1 MLNAEN
7 TNPRISSEVKR
18 LDMTKE
24 NTLTGRFKTIRNFDL
39 NLLTTFE
46 AVYIHRSGTN
56 AADVLGI
63 TPSAVSQALGRLRD
77 YYHDPLFVREGKKLA
92 PTTIATGIHEGLA
105 EAYDNLI
112 AKLQNVSFSS
122 VPTRLIVNCSPY
134 ISMFTINAMSR
145 ILDEIAPECTIVHS
159 TNNNSISDVEEALIF
174 RKADIVFDAHPHLSH
189 SRVSQQLFAETP
201 VVICRKSHP
210 RLSGSLTREQSNAE
224 RHIFLD
230 SESANI
236 LVERL
241 NIDILL
247 RGERHCCFSSP
258 SLLTIVSMVESTDM
272 LAIVPRR
279 FYEKLKNA
287 FDVQSLAIDFNIAPL
302 PVYMVYNKAALNN
315 HFFAALVRKIADHFQ
330 QA

>member
-1 MLNAEN
+1 MMKDS
-7 TNPRISSEVKR
+7 TI
-18 LDMTKE
+18 
-24 NTLTGRFKTIRNFDL
+24 TGRFKTVRNFDL

-134 ISMFTINAMSR
+134 ISMFTINVMR
-145 ILDEIAPECTIVHS
+145 YILDEIAPGCKIIHN
-159 TNNNSISDVEEALIF
+159 TNNNSINDVEESLIF

-210 RLSGSLTREQSNAE
+210 RLNGSLTHEQSNAE
-224 RHIFLD
+224 QHIFLD

-241 NIDILL
+241 NIDLLL
-247 RGERHCCFSSP
+247 RRERNCRFTSP
-258 SLLTIVSMVESTDM
+258 SLLTILSMTEASDM
-272 LAIVPRR
+272 LAIVPKR
-279 FYEKLKNA
+279 FYEKLKSA
-287 FDVQSLAIDFNIAPL
+287 FDVQQLAIDFKIAPL
-302 PVYMVYNKAALNN
+302 PVYMIYNKAALNN
-315 HFFAALVRKIADHFQ
+315 QFFATLVRKMTNHFQ
-330 QA
+330 QLPETYCPSFSGGN

>member
-1 MLNAEN
+1 MKV
-7 TNPRISSEVKR
+7 T
-18 LDMTKE
+18 
-24 NTLTGRFKTIRNFDL
+24 TLTDRFKTIRNFDL

-92 PTTIATGIHEGLA
+92 PTTVAIGIHEGLA

-134 ISMFTINAMSR
+134 ISMFTINAMSQ
-145 ILDEIAPECTIVHS
+145 ILDEIAPGCKIVHN
-159 TNNNSISDVEEALIF
+159 TNSNSIVDVEEALIF

-189 SRVSQQLFAETP
+189 SRVSQQLFTETT
-201 VVICRKSHP
+201 VMICRKSHP
-210 RLSGSLTREQSNAE
+210 RVNGSLTREQSNAE
-224 RHIFLD
+224 QHIFLD

-241 NIDILL
+241 NIDMLL
-247 RGERHCCFSSP
+247 REARDCRFTSP
-258 SLLTIVSMVESTDM
+258 SLLTIVSMVEATDM
-272 LAIVPRR
+272 LAIVPGR
-279 FYEKLKNA
+279 FYEKLKNS
-287 FDVQSLAIDFNIAPL
+287 FEIKRLTIDFNIAPL
-302 PVYMVYNKAALNN
+302 PVYMIYNKAALNN
-315 HFFAALVRKIADHFQ
+315 HFFAALVRKMTDHFQ
-330 QA
+330 QLC